1 MTILDR
7 ITEARRHGSRAIPV
21 EIDEIERL
29 RTELDES
36 ARLLG
41 MSGERE
47 LDLRVQVERLQREL
61 ALTSETLDEIS
72 GDTKKWVRRSIVAER
87 ALHVCRS
94 YFDAYVAEKAADRTY
109 CYGPVHYDMARKFEA
124 AVYPERVR

>member
-29 RTELDES
+29 RE
-36 ARLLG
+36 A
-41 MSGERE
+41 
-47 LDLRVQVERLQREL
+47 L
-61 ALTSETLDEIS
+61 A
-72 GDTKKWVRRSIVAER
+72 
-87 ALHVCRS
+87 VCRT

-109 CYGPVHYDMARKFEA
+109 CDGPVHYDMARKFEA